1 MEDNDDSN
9 MNFKQEPELRQH
21 VITFGD
27 DIK

>member
-9 MNFKQEPELRQH
+9 MNLKQEPELRQH